1 MKPAEQYVS
10 TGHLPSPEQVQR
22 YVDEA
27 HQRFR
32 AVNAGERSQLYPPL
46 ARVPARLFG
55 ICAAGTR
62 GGLYATG
69 DADYGFAI
77 MSVAKPFVFALVC
90 ETVGADV
97 VRRRLGVNATGL
109 PFNSLAAV
117 ERGLDGRT
125 NPMVNA
131 GAIAAVSLA
140 SGDGVDPVRFRTGGR
155 RRAAVVVCEPGTR
168 RTDGEMRILVTGFD
182 PFDREPV
189 NASWEAVKRLPDEVD
204 GAEIIKVQIPTSF
217 ARSGE
222 VLHAAIV
229 EHDPDVIVGV
239 GQAGGRFAVTPERVA
254 INVDDGRIADNDG
267 AQPVDVPVRADGPAA
282 SFSSLPV
289 KAMVAAMRRAG
300 FPPAVSNTAGGTI
313 H

>member
-1 MKPAEQYVS
+1 
-10 TGHLPSPEQVQR
+10 
-22 YVDEA
+22 
-27 HQRFR
+27 
-32 AVNAGERSQLYPPL
+32 
-46 ARVPARLFG
+46 
-55 ICAAGTR
+55 
-62 GGLYATG
+62 
-69 DADYGFAI
+69 
-77 MSVAKPFVFALVC
+77 
-90 ETVGADV
+90 
-97 VRRRLGVNATGL
+97 
-109 PFNSLAAV
+109 
-117 ERGLDGRT
+117 
-125 NPMVNA
+125 
-131 GAIAAVSLA
+131 
-140 SGDGVDPVRFRTGGR
+140 
-155 RRAAVVVCEPGTR
+155 
-168 RTDGEMRILVTGFD
+168 MRILVTGFD

-300 FPPAVSNTAGGTI
+300 FPAAVSNTAGSTI